1 MGKTIEKWRNV
12 LALLLVFSWVLSGS
26 VGCMTPE
33 KAVRTAD
40 ESGKRL
46 AMAFWQHQTGRTN
59 EFDISRP
66 ADALSLRLAMIAS
79 TNSEANIVF
88 PKLPEITPV
97 ISNSV
102 WVLSL
107 SDALMIAARNDRQY
121 QTLKEAVFTAALDLD
136 YEQFKFETTFSGMI
150 LGALSGT
157 PGDATAEGNAAAG
170 ASRKFENG
178 SVLAG
183 NLALD
188 VAKLLQNDWQSAGFV
203 GDLSMTVPLLRGSGR
218 DIVREDL
225 TQAEQNL
232 IYAIHRFEY
241 YRQTYAVTVASA
253 YLNVLGYAQ
262 QLVNSVD
269 NERNLRENSRRADM
283 LFKAGRMKSIDVAKA
298 QTELLTGS
306 SKVVSTRN
314 TYETRLD
321 AFKLT
326 IGLPPESR
334 IELARIELTHLAEE
348 IKQASLSTQGGGL
361 FADDQAASE
370 VALQNRHDLVVTR
383 GQYVDSERKV
393 KVAADAL
400 RADMTFVG
408 TGKAGATEI
417 SADGDSSNSDS
428 QSWSARLRFDMPWNR
443 RRERNAYRKQLVA
456 FEQAKR
462 SLEEKEDVVKSSVR
476 NGIRNVAAA
485 AAAYKIQS
493 AALAVAELRVES
505 NRLFQQ
511 SGRST
516 MRDVL
521 EAQSDLLTAR
531 NAFSSAM
538 ISWRI
543 SEMELRR
550 DMGVLAIDSNG
561 VLDLTIANVKDG
573 AQNND

>member
-1 MGKTIEKWRNV
+1 MGKMIQNWRNA
-12 LALLLVFSWVLSGS
+12 LALLLVLSCLLSGS

-40 ESGKRL
+40 ESGERL
-46 AMAFWQHQTGRTN
+46 AMAFWQQQTGRTN
-59 EFDISRP
+59 AFDISRP
-66 ADALSLRLAMIAS
+66 ADVLTLRLAMLAS
-79 TNSEANIVF
+79 TNTEASIVF

-107 SDALMIAARNDRQY
+107 SEALMIAARNDRQY
-121 QTLKEAVFTAALDLD
+121 QSLKEAIFTAALDLD
-136 YEQFKFETTFSGMI
+136 YEQFRFETTFSGMI

-157 PGDATAEGNAAAG
+157 PGDPKAEGNIG
-170 ASRKFENG
+170 SGFNRKFENG
-178 SVLAG
+178 SVIAG

-188 VAKLLQNDWQSAGFV
+188 VAKLLQNDWRSAGLV

-218 DIVREDL
+218 DVVREDL

-232 IYAIHRFEY
+232 TYAIRRFEY
-241 YRQTYAVTVASA
+241 YRQTYAVTVAAA

-262 QLVNSVD
+262 QLENSVD
-269 NERNLRENSRRADM
+269 NERNLRENSRRAEM

-334 IELARIELTHLAEE
+334 IELSHTELTNLAEE
-348 IKQASLSTQGGGL
+348 IKQASVSTQGGGIL
-361 FADDQAASE
+361 ADDQAASE
-370 VALQNRHDLVVTR
+370 VALQNRHDLVITR
-383 GQYVDSERKV
+383 GQYADSERKV

-400 RADMTFVG
+400 RADMSFVG
-408 TGKAGATEI
+408 SGKAGVTEL
-417 SADGDSSNSDS
+417 SVDGDSSSSDS
-428 QSWSARLRFDMPWNR
+428 QSWSTKLRFDLPWNR
-443 RRERNAYRKQLVA
+443 RRERNAYRKQLIVC
-456 FEQAKR
+456 EQAR
-462 SLEEKEDVVKSSVR
+462 RTLEEKEDSVKAAVR

-493 AALAVAELRVES
+493 AALTVAELRVES

-538 ISWRI
+538 ITWRI

-550 DMGVLAIDSNG
+550 DMGVLSVNHSG
-561 VLDLTIANVKDG
+561 VLDLTSMNLKDG

>member
-1 MGKTIEKWRNV
+1 MGKTIEKWRNA
-12 LALLLVFSWVLSGS
+12 LALLLAFSWILSGS

-66 ADALSLRLAMIAS
+66 ADALTLRLAMIAS

-97 ISNSV
+97 LSNSV

-157 PGDATAEGNAAAG
+157 PGDATAAGNATAG

-188 VAKLLQNDWQSAGFV
+188 VAKLLQNDWQSAGLV

-232 IYAIHRFEY
+232 IYAIRRFEY

-269 NERNLRENSRRADM
+269 NERNLRANSRRADM

-334 IELARIELTHLAEE
+334 IELARIELTRLAEE

-370 VALQNRHDLVVTR
+370 VALQNRHDLVITR
-383 GQYVDSERKV
+383 GLYADSERKV

-417 SADGDSSNSDS
+417 SEDGDSSHSDS
-428 QSWSARLRFDMPWNR
+428 QSWSAKLRFDMPWNR
-443 RRERNAYRKQLVA
+443 RRERNAYRKQLLA

-462 SLEEKEDVVKSSVR
+462 SLEEKEDAIKSSVR

-550 DMGVLAIDSNG
+550 DMGVLAVDSNG
-561 VLDLTIANVKDG
+561 VLDLTTVNLKDG